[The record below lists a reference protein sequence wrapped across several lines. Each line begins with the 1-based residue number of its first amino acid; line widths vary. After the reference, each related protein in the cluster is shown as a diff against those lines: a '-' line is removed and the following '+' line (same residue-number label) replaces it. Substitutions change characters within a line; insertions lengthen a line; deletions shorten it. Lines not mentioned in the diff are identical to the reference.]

1 METERLLECDEVRF
15 GFYTEKP
22 KHTVNDLWRNDI
34 HIAWDNLIQG

>member
-1 METERLLECDEVRF
+1 MEIERLFGCNGVRF
-15 GFYTEKP
+15 GYYSVKP